1 MRAFNFKQLS
11 KLESLFMKVS
21 SQQISFDGPVGN
33 IEAIL
38 DLPDNTEQNAF
49 ISVNCHPHSLH
60 GGTMTNKVVHTVSR
74 TIAGVGIPSLRFNFR
89 GVGKSAGDYDEGRGE
104 RKDLIAA
111 IKWLANEYPNRKL
124 ILSGFSF
131 GSFVSSFTAN
141 EVSPSMLLSIA
152 PPVKRFDFDGF
163 VRPDCEWN
171 IIMGDQD
178 ELVDFQAVLDWVNH
192 FESSPHLINMQ
203 GASHFFHGR
212 LVELRE
218 HVEELVSQHIEQS

>member
-1 MRAFNFKQLS
+1 
-11 KLESLFMKVS
+11 MKVS
-21 SQQISFDGPVGN
+21 SQQVSFDGPVGN

-38 DLPDNTEQNAF
+38 DLPDNIDQHAF

-74 TIAGVGIPSLRFNFR
+74 AIAGVGIPSLRFNFR
-89 GVGKSAGDYDEGRGE
+89 GVGKSDGTYDEGLGE
-104 RKDLIAA
+104 REDLQAA
-111 IKWLANEYPNRKL
+111 IKWLSSEYPNRKI

-131 GSFVSSFTAN
+131 GSFVSAFTAN
-141 EVSPSMLLSIA
+141 LVIPSMLLSIA

-163 VRPDCEWN
+163 ERPNCEWN
-171 IIMGDQD
+171 IIIGDED
-178 ELVDFQAVLDWVNH
+178 ELVEFQAVLDWVND
-192 FESSPHLINMQ
+192 FELSPQLINMQ

-218 HVEELVSQHIEQS
+218 HVEQLVSQHIQQL

>member
-1 MRAFNFKQLS
+1 
-11 KLESLFMKVS
+11 MKVN
-21 SQQISFDGPVGN
+21 SQQIIFEGPVGN

-38 DLPDNTEQNAF
+38 DLPENTSQEAF

-74 TIAGVGIPSLRFNFR
+74 AIAGVGIPSLRFNFR
-89 GVGKSAGDYDEGRGE
+89 GVGKSAGNYDEGLGE
-104 RKDLIAA
+104 REDLKAA
-111 IKWLANEYPNRKL
+111 IEWLANEYPNRKI

-131 GSFVSSFTAN
+131 GSFVSAFAAKD
-141 EVSPSMLLSIA
+141 VSPSMLLSIA

-163 VRPDCEWN
+163 VRPSCEWN

-192 FESSPHLINMQ
+192 FELTPHLINMQ

-218 HVEELVSQHIEQS
+218 YVEELVCRHVERS